1 MNVKN
6 YLSMPRKGKKIL
18 GLPQIKNGYRIK
30 NYVFSLGMRNKS
42 VFI

>member
-18 GLPQIKNGYRIK
+18 GLPQIKEQGN
-30 NYVFSLGMRNKS
+30 FL
-42 VFI
+42 